1 MHTSMQLKRRGNK
14 LHQTSSMTKDAL
26 SLAVLKTAKQRM
38 SNTRSEEVVGAED
51 DDDTLLEEFLRA
63 VSPIK
68 ATQRHLSENKAAAA
82 REGGRKIIV
91 FGF

>member
-1 MHTSMQLKRRGNK
+1 MHTNKQLKDKGNK

-38 SNTRSEEVVGAED
+38 NDTKSEGVVGAED
-51 DDDTLLEEFLRA
+51 DDETLLEKFLRA

-68 ATQRHLSENKAAAA
+68 AARKHLSENKAAAA
-82 REGGRKIIV
+82 REVKRIL
-91 FGF
+91 FGL